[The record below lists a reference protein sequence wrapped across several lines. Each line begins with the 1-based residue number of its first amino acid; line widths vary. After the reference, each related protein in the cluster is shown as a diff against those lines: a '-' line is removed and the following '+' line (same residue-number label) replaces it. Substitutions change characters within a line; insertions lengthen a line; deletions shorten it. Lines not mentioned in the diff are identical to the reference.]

1 MINPW
6 IILGLVLSVIAAFGG
21 GYYKGN
27 EDGQATVQQKWDRE
41 TARLEAEYAEN
52 MRLARE
58 KEQALAEGAE
68 RLRQEKEREI
78 RNINARATAL
88 SNSLRD
94 RQERPAANGAVSGA
108 AQSCGGAS
116 GKELARGDGEFLA
129 RYAADAARNAAAL
142 TQCIRQYEEVR
153 NKK

>member
-6 IILGLVLSVIAAFGG
+6 IILGLVLSIIAAFGG

-27 EDGQATVQQKWDRE
+27 EDGQASVQQKWDKE
-41 TARLEAEYAEN
+41 NARLQAEYAEN
-52 MRLARE
+52 QRLARE
-58 KEQALAEGAE
+58 REQALALGAE
-68 RLRQEKEREI
+68 RLRQEKDREI

-88 SNSLRD
+88 TNSLRD
-94 RQERPAANGAVSGA
+94 RSERPAQSSAVSGTTPA
-108 AQSCGGAS
+108 CSGAT

-142 TQCIRQYEEVR
+142 DQCIRQYEDVR
-153 NKK
+153 NRK